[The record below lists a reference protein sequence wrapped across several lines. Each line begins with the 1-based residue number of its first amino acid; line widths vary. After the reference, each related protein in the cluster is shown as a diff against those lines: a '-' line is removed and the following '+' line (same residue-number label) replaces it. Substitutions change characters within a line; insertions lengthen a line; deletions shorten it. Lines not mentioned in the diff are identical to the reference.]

1 VQRLLPFGPAFD
13 NTSKNDHKTVG
24 TVTVYEAA
32 ANNVFLELEEESRYE
47 SCSHRRDFHA
57 LIKS

>member
-32 ANNVFLELEEESRYE
+32 VKIVFRT
-47 SCSHRRDFHA
+47 RGGTPV
-57 LIKS
+57 